1 MAHDPSYSL
10 TSLAPLDLSLSLLPG
25 ESTELYESESGDR
38 SYLVIDVADATPL
51 TSYLFNAKGG
61 SDNIYGSYLK
71 DYIWVEGNLSE
82 PDEVW
87 GSHELGY
94 VYSNADAGDDVFRL
108 YANSSGMGMQWAA
121 G

>member
-10 TSLAPLDLSLSLLPG
+10 TSLAPLDLSLSLRPG

-38 SYLVIDVADATPL
+38 SYFVIDVTASTPL
-51 TSYLFNAKGG
+51 TSYLFNGKGG
-61 SDNIYGSYLK
+61 SDSIYGSSLK
-71 DYIWVEGNLSE
+71 DYIWIEGNLSA
-82 PDEVW
+82 PDLFW
-87 GSHELGY
+87 GSHGLGY
-94 VYSNADAGDDVFRL
+94 VNASAGAGDDVFRL